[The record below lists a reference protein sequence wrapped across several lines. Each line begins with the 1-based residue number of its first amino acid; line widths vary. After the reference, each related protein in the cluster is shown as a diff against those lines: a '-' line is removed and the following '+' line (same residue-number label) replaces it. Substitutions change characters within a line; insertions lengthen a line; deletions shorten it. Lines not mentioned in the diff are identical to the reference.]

1 MSDLLQITTPVAPR
15 DYGNNNQGGRQQSVQ
30 QNTDGQVF
38 DLGNQMEVVK
48 TNDRGGENAS
58 KDLKDGGEGG
68 LIRTG
73 AGISKNPAAALDT
86 AKALISRETLSLI
99 RESGDT
105 EALGKLTE
113 FASEVMLT
121 PETLTGD
128 MAAQQKNAT
137 IFGDKLWGILKDI
150 IDMSGSEVFREAV
163 AEFAK
168 SAADLSSKDEILR
181 SLSAN
186 FKFLSKESA
195 PNKAVAEELMAAS
208 RALSGADARS
218 NFTALKP
225 VLLQLLGYTEKS
237 LLINDDIKKMLPL
250 IVHTMSRYNDSP
262 DALRDSFEA
271 VLKLAEGL
279 ELTGEQLQRLMTAAG
294 DLASVQQ
301 PVKDMSV
308 PTGQGAAD
316 STGGTNAG
324 RGVSP
329 GDMQPAD
336 TKPTGNDLPESDL
349 PQENNVQQGSN
360 IKPDSNAQQSGNTKP
375 DTNMQPDST
384 VRGDNSEQ
392 TEKGVQYYRRET
404 SQGTVYSSE
413 PESRLVLRLREM
425 FDSYVTKNEYL
436 TPKEKQTV
444 LLDPDTAVKE
454 ARLTSAVNLLA
465 AGAKHMSPRMPSDLM
480 GRIIS
485 TVNFSDGAPAA
496 EKILGA
502 VMPNTP
508 AMRDAMRQLFDDLE
522 ETRDLDALIMR
533 LNTILDNISETE
545 SDNMIKLAQGLNSA
559 LGEMAASGNYSCSAA
574 TSMETLADFLTKNI
588 NNSFLQSLS
597 GMNQG
602 DMVQNMLTAP
612 GLFTPLLH
620 QFVPLD
626 AFGIRAFGELWID
639 PNAEIEEKVGRNKH
653 SSGEPGTHMFLCFD
667 IEDEGYFE
675 LEIFEKNKNLSV
687 MLLCPEGSKTDYSPI
702 RNVIP
707 KIAAANGYRAE
718 SSIVDVLR
726 KRRTVD
732 NVFPKLAERRTGLN
746 ISV

>member
-86 AKALISRETLSLI
+86 AKALISRETLSII

-150 IDMSGSEVFREAV
+150 INMSGSEVFKEAV

-208 RALSGADARS
+208 RALSGADARN

-294 DLASVQQ
+294 DLKAPVQQ

-336 TKPTGNDLPESDL
+336 TKPTGNDLPES
-349 PQENNVQQGSN
+349 NVQQESN
-360 IKPDSNAQQSGNTKP
+360 MRPDSAVKSDG
-375 DTNMQPDST
+375 T
-384 VRGDNSEQ
+384 VRPDGNAKQHDE
-392 TEKGVQYYRRET
+392 TGVQYYRRET

-413 PESRLVLRLREM
+413 PESRLVLKLREM

-444 LLDPDTAVKE
+444 LLDPDTAVRE

>member
-86 AKALISRETLSLI
+86 AKALISRETLSII

-150 IDMSGSEVFREAV
+150 INMSGSEVFKEAV

-208 RALSGADARS
+208 RALSGADARN
-218 NFTALKP
+218 NFTALRP

-294 DLASVQQ
+294 DLKAPVQQ

-336 TKPTGNDLPESDL
+336 TKPTGNDLPES
-349 PQENNVQQGSN
+349 NVQQESN
-360 IKPDSNAQQSGNTKP
+360 MRPDSAVKSDG
-375 DTNMQPDST
+375 T
-384 VRGDNSEQ
+384 VRPEGNVKQHDE
-392 TEKGVQYYRRET
+392 TGVQYYRRET

-413 PESRLVLRLREM
+413 PESRLVLKLREM

>member
-86 AKALISRETLSLI
+86 AKALISRETLSII

-150 IDMSGSEVFREAV
+150 INMSGSEVFKEAV

-208 RALSGADARS
+208 RALSGADARN
-218 NFTALKP
+218 NFTALRP

-294 DLASVQQ
+294 DLKAPVQQ

-336 TKPTGNDLPESDL
+336 TKPTGNDLPES
-349 PQENNVQQGSN
+349 NVQQESN
-360 IKPDSNAQQSGNTKP
+360 MRPDSAVKSDG
-375 DTNMQPDST
+375 T
-384 VRGDNSEQ
+384 VRPEGNVKQHDE
-392 TEKGVQYYRRET
+392 TGVQYYRRET

-413 PESRLVLRLREM
+413 PESRLVLKLREM

-687 MLLCPEGSKTDYSPI
+687 MLLCPEGSRTDYSSI
-702 RNVIP
+702 RTVIP

-746 ISV
+746 VSV

>member
-86 AKALISRETLSLI
+86 AKALISRETLSII

-150 IDMSGSEVFREAV
+150 INMSGSEVFKEAV

-294 DLASVQQ
+294 DLKAPVQQ

-336 TKPTGNDLPESDL
+336 TKPTGNDLPES
-349 PQENNVQQGSN
+349 NVQQESN
-360 IKPDSNAQQSGNTKP
+360 MRPDSAVKSDG
-375 DTNMQPDST
+375 T
-384 VRGDNSEQ
+384 VRPEGNVKQHDE
-392 TEKGVQYYRRET
+392 TGVQYYRRET

-413 PESRLVLRLREM
+413 PESRLVLKLREM

-687 MLLCPEGSKTDYSPI
+687 MLLCPEGSRTDYSPI
-702 RNVIP
+702 RTVIP

>member
-48 TNDRGGENAS
+48 TNDRGGENAG

-86 AKALISRETLSLI
+86 AKALISRETLSII

-150 IDMSGSEVFREAV
+150 INMSGSEVFKEAV

-208 RALSGADARS
+208 RALSGADARN
-218 NFTALKP
+218 NFTALRP

-294 DLASVQQ
+294 DLKAPVQQ
-301 PVKDMSV
+301 PGKGDTPVSR
-308 PTGQGAAD
+308 GQGEVP
-316 STGGTNAG
+316 STGETYAG
-324 RGVSP
+324 RDVS
-329 GDMQPAD
+329 PAD
-336 TKPTGNDLPESDL
+336 TEQPATSKQAGNDLPES
-349 PQENNVQQGSN
+349 NVQQESN
-360 IKPDSNAQQSGNTKP
+360 MRPDSAGKSDG
-375 DTNMQPDST
+375 T
-384 VRGDNSEQ
+384 VRPDGNAKQHDE
-392 TEKGVQYYRRET
+392 TGVQYYRRET

-687 MLLCPEGSKTDYSPI
+687 MLLCPEGSRTDYSPI

>member
-86 AKALISRETLSLI
+86 AKALISRETLSII

-208 RALSGADARS
+208 RALSGADARN

-294 DLASVQQ
+294 DLKAPVQQ

-308 PTGQGAAD
+308 PTGQGVAD

-336 TKPTGNDLPESDL
+336 TKPTGNDLPES
-349 PQENNVQQGSN
+349 NVQQESN
-360 IKPDSNAQQSGNTKP
+360 MRPDSAVKSDG
-375 DTNMQPDST
+375 T
-384 VRGDNSEQ
+384 VRPEGNVKQHDE
-392 TEKGVQYYRRET
+392 TGVQYYRRET

>member
-30 QNTDGQVF
+30 QNPDGQVF

-48 TNDRGGENAS
+48 TNDRGGENANR
-58 KDLKDGGEGG
+58 DLKDGGEGG

-73 AGISKNPAAALDT
+73 AGVSKNPAAALDA
-86 AKALISRETLSLI
+86 AKALISRETLAII

-137 IFGDKLWGILKDI
+137 IFGDKLWGVLKDI
-150 IDMSGSEVFREAV
+150 MNLSGSEVFKEAV

-168 SAADLSSKDEILR
+168 AAAGVSSKEEILR

-186 FKFLSKESA
+186 FKFLSRESA
-195 PNKAVAEELMAAS
+195 PNKAVADELMAAS
-208 RALSGADARS
+208 RALSGADAKT
-218 NFTALKP
+218 NFGALKP

-250 IVHTMSRYNDSP
+250 IVHTMSRYSDSP

-279 ELTGEQLQRLMTAAG
+279 ELT
-294 DLASVQQ
+294 
-301 PVKDMSV
+301 
-308 PTGQGAAD
+308 
-316 STGGTNAG
+316 N
-324 RGVSP
+324 
-329 GDMQPAD
+329 
-336 TKPTGNDLPESDL
+336 
-349 PQENNVQQGSN
+349 
-360 IKPDSNAQQSGNTKP
+360 
-375 DTNMQPDST
+375 
-384 VRGDNSEQ
+384 EQ
-392 TEKGVQYYRRET
+392 TERLLMNAGGSPRAEQSGGNAGNAVGSNTVPGEKEASRSAVGDASSDVLRTEDTESRQDSQQAEKGETVGERVTDRDGRVVYQRRDT
-404 SQGTVYSSE
+404 SQGAVYTSE
-413 PESRLVLRLREM
+413 PEGRLVTRLREM
-425 FDSYVTKNEYL
+425 FDSFVTKNEYL
-436 TPKEKQTV
+436 TPKEKQTA
-444 LLDPDTAVKE
+444 LLDPETAVKE
-454 ARLTSAVNLLA
+454 SKLASAVNLLA
-465 AGAKHMSPRMPSDLM
+465 AGAKHMSSRIPSDLM
-480 GRIIS
+480 GKIIS
-485 TVNFSDGAPAA
+485 TVNFSDGAGAA

-502 VMPNTP
+502 VMPNTSP
-508 AMRDAMRQLFDDLE
+508 MRDAMRQLFDSLE

-533 LNTILDNISETE
+533 LNTILDNIPDTQ

-602 DMVQNMLTAP
+602 EMVQNMLTAP

-639 PNAEIEEKVGRNKH
+639 PNAQIEEKVNRGRGGV
-653 SSGEPGTHMFLCFD
+653 SEPGTHMFLCFD
-667 IEDEGYFE
+667 VENEGYFE
-675 LEIFEKNKNLSV
+675 LEIFEKNKNLNI
-687 MLLCPEGSKTDYSPI
+687 MLLCPEGTKTDYSSI
-702 RNVIP
+702 RSVIP
-707 KIAAANGYRAE
+707 RLAAANGYRAE

-732 NVFPKLAERRTGLN
+732 NVFPRLAERRKSLN
-746 ISV
+746 VSV

>member
-73 AGISKNPAAALDT
+73 AGVSKNPAAALDT
-86 AKALISRETLSLI
+86 AKALISRETLSII

-150 IDMSGSEVFREAV
+150 INMSGSEVFKEAV

-208 RALSGADARS
+208 RALSGADARN

-294 DLASVQQ
+294 DLKAPVQQ

-336 TKPTGNDLPESDL
+336 TKPTGNDLPES
-349 PQENNVQQGSN
+349 NVQQESN
-360 IKPDSNAQQSGNTKP
+360 MRPDSAVKSDG
-375 DTNMQPDST
+375 T
-384 VRGDNSEQ
+384 VRPEGNVKQHDE
-392 TEKGVQYYRRET
+392 TGVQYYRRET

-413 PESRLVLRLREM
+413 PESRLVLKLREM

-687 MLLCPEGSKTDYSPI
+687 MLLCPEGSRTDYSSI
-702 RNVIP
+702 RTVIP